1 MKNKNIWNYILK
13 EKKYLFLITITGLIY
28 NVGLL
33 AGPYFEGQLAGC
45 LVDISK
51 NLKTA
56 NSMIQLSVIYIWMY
70 INILSMTLLT
80 MRMQDQ
86 L

>member
-1 MKNKNIWNYILK
+1 MRNKNIWNYILK

-51 NLKTA
+51 NF
-56 NSMIQLSVIYIWMY
+56 
-70 INILSMTLLT
+70 
-80 MRMQDQ
+80 
-86 L
+86 